1 MTAEAESG
9 SRRKS
14 RWWYPSVEPRF
25 PTANGSDDSGGINA
39 EERLRVARRKKRKT
53 PPVTGRFPARK
64 PADKTERPPFEF
76 YAWFGKSNSR
86 ECRDDAD
93 YVHHGG
99 YFHTLR
105 ERDPAK
111 RRRLRSLFVREGGTV
126 ELQYFGVPDEPDLA
140 YAAVLHVR
148 RWLLLLPL
156 LLVALLLCLCLS
168 FCGNPAESGSPA
180 LGFLQGMTQTEGAKS
195 EPVLSVEYASYSSTP
210 DSTLQA
216 DRLAQHLTLSLP
228 ANCNL
233 RANPISSAPSIYIDL
248 NHDGQFEA
256 SELVYNPNGDLLKP
270 GTEVSELEFTQAVPA
285 GTYDALTRWDS
296 VLSSD
301 HSQPAGS
308 ATFKWVA
315 TFQ

>member
-1 MTAEAESG
+1 MVAFSFARHFEGEHT
-9 SRRKS
+9 
-14 RWWYPSVEPRF
+14 
-25 PTANGSDDSGGINA
+25 
-39 EERLRVARRKKRKT
+39 ERLSGQRE
-53 PPVTGRFPARK
+53 PFPADDIAEPDFEVFAFSLCR
-64 PADKTERPPFEF
+64 RP
-76 YAWFGKSNSR
+76 R
-86 ECRDDAD
+86 VRDGLTPILVGRT
-93 YVHHGG
+93 VHH
-99 YFHTLR
+99 LR
-105 ERDPAK
+105 DSPKDRK
-111 RRRLRSLFVREGGTV
+111 GIFVREGYSV
-126 ELQYFGVPDEPDLA
+126 RLA
-140 YAAVLHVR
+140 YADDPEDPEDGELLTGCYARVLHLR
-148 RWLLLLPL
+148 KWLLLLPL
-156 LLVALLLCLCLS
+156 LLAALLLCLCLS

-228 ANCNL
+228 ANCKDGG
-233 RANPISSAPSIYIDL
+233 NPIDSAPSIYIDL

-256 SELVYNPNGDLLKP
+256 SELVYNPNGDLLKA

-301 HSQPAGS
+301 HSQAAGS

>member
-1 MTAEAESG
+1 M
-9 SRRKS
+9 RRRPVTLS
-14 RWWYPSVEPRF
+14 MVAFSFARHFEGEH
-25 PTANGSDDSGGINA
+25 T
-39 EERLRVARRKKRKT
+39 ERLSGQRE
-53 PPVTGRFPARK
+53 PFPADDIAEPDFEVFAFSLCR
-64 PADKTERPPFEF
+64 RP
-76 YAWFGKSNSR
+76 R
-86 ECRDDAD
+86 VRDGLTPILVGRT
-93 YVHHGG
+93 VHH
-99 YFHTLR
+99 LR
-105 ERDPAK
+105 DSPKDRK
-111 RRRLRSLFVREGGTV
+111 GIFVREGYSV
-126 ELQYFGVPDEPDLA
+126 RLA
-140 YAAVLHVR
+140 YADDPEDPEDWELLTGCYARVLHLR
-148 RWLLLLPL
+148 KWLLLLPL
-156 LLVALLLCLCLS
+156 LLAALLLCLCLS

-228 ANCNL
+228 ANCKDGG
-233 RANPISSAPSIYIDL
+233 NPIDSAPSIYIDL

-256 SELVYNPNGDLLKP
+256 SELVYNPNGDLLKA

-301 HSQPAGS
+301 HSLPAGS

>member
-1 MTAEAESG
+1 M
-9 SRRKS
+9 RRRPVTLS
-14 RWWYPSVEPRF
+14 MVAFSFARHFEGEH
-25 PTANGSDDSGGINA
+25 T
-39 EERLRVARRKKRKT
+39 ERLSRQRE
-53 PPVTGRFPARK
+53 PFPADDIAEPDFEVFAFSLCR
-64 PADKTERPPFEF
+64 RP
-76 YAWFGKSNSR
+76 R
-86 ECRDDAD
+86 VRDGLTPILVGRT
-93 YVHHGG
+93 VHH
-99 YFHTLR
+99 LR
-105 ERDPAK
+105 DSPKDRK
-111 RRRLRSLFVREGGTV
+111 GIFVREGYSV
-126 ELQYFGVPDEPDLA
+126 RLA
-140 YAAVLHVR
+140 YADDPEDPEDWELLTGCYARVLHLR
-148 RWLLLLPL
+148 KWLLLLPL
-156 LLVALLLCLCLS
+156 LLAALLLCLCLS

-228 ANCNL
+228 ANCKDGG
-233 RANPISSAPSIYIDL
+233 NPIDSAPSIYIDL

-256 SELVYNPNGDLLKP
+256 SELVYNPNGDLLKA

-301 HSQPAGS
+301 HSLPAGS

>member
-1 MTAEAESG
+1 MTAETHSVPAF
-9 SRRKS
+9 RR
-14 RWWYPSVEPRF
+14 WYPSVDPHF
-25 PTANGSDDSGGINA
+25 GSPADGADEINA
-39 EERLRVARRKKRKT
+39 EERLRVARRKKHKDT
-53 PPVTGRFPARK
+53 YDITGRFPAHK
-64 PADKTERPPFEF
+64 PADKDERPPFEF
-76 YAWFGKSNSR
+76 YAWFGKSSPLR
-86 ECRDDAD
+86 CQDGAD
-93 YVHHGG
+93 YVQHGG
-99 YFHTLR
+99 YFHRLR
-105 ERDPAK
+105 ERDPEK
-111 RRRLRSLFVREGGTV
+111 RRRFRGLVVREGATV
-126 ELQYFGVPDEPDLA
+126 ELRADEGSPV

-156 LLVALLLCLCLS
+156 LLAALLLRLCLS

-195 EPVLSVEYASYSSTP
+195 DPVLSVEYASYSSTP

-216 DRLAQHLTLSLP
+216 DRLAQHLVLSLP
-228 ANCNL
+228 ANCKGGG
-233 RANPISSAPSIYIDL
+233 NPIDSAPSIFVDL
-248 NHDGQFEA
+248 DHSGTFDP
-256 SELVYNPNGDLLKP
+256 SEIVYNPNGLLKA

>member
-1 MTAEAESG
+1 M
-9 SRRKS
+9 RRRPVTLS
-14 RWWYPSVEPRF
+14 MVAFSFARHFEGEH
-25 PTANGSDDSGGINA
+25 T
-39 EERLRVARRKKRKT
+39 ERLSGQRE
-53 PPVTGRFPARK
+53 PFPADDIAEPDFEVFAFSLCR
-64 PADKTERPPFEF
+64 RP
-76 YAWFGKSNSR
+76 R
-86 ECRDDAD
+86 VRDGLTPILVGRT
-93 YVHHGG
+93 VHH
-99 YFHTLR
+99 LR
-105 ERDPAK
+105 DSPKDRK
-111 RRRLRSLFVREGGTV
+111 GIFVREGYSV
-126 ELQYFGVPDEPDLA
+126 RLA
-140 YAAVLHVR
+140 YADDPEDPEDWELLTGCYARVLHLR
-148 RWLLLLPL
+148 KWLLLLPL
-156 LLVALLLCLCLS
+156 LLAALLLCLCLS

-228 ANCNL
+228 ANCKDGG
-233 RANPISSAPSIYIDL
+233 NPIDSAPSIYIDL

-256 SELVYNPNGDLLKP
+256 SELVYNPNGDLLKA

>member
-1 MTAEAESG
+1 M
-9 SRRKS
+9 RRRPVTLS
-14 RWWYPSVEPRF
+14 MVAFSFARHFEGEH
-25 PTANGSDDSGGINA
+25 T
-39 EERLRVARRKKRKT
+39 ERLSGQRE
-53 PPVTGRFPARK
+53 PFPADDIAEPDFKVFAFSLCR
-64 PADKTERPPFEF
+64 RP
-76 YAWFGKSNSR
+76 R
-86 ECRDDAD
+86 VRDGLTPILVGRT
-93 YVHHGG
+93 VHH
-99 YFHTLR
+99 LR
-105 ERDPAK
+105 DSPKDRK
-111 RRRLRSLFVREGGTV
+111 GIFVREGYSV
-126 ELQYFGVPDEPDLA
+126 RLA
-140 YAAVLHVR
+140 YADDPEDPEDWELLTGCYARVLHLR
-148 RWLLLLPL
+148 KWLLLLPL
-156 LLVALLLCLCLS
+156 LLAALLLCLCLS

-228 ANCNL
+228 ANCKDGG
-233 RANPISSAPSIYIDL
+233 NPIDSAPSIYIDL

-256 SELVYNPNGDLLKP
+256 SELVYNPNGDLLKA

-301 HSQPAGS
+301 HSLPAGS

>member
-1 MTAEAESG
+1 M
-9 SRRKS
+9 RRRPVTLS
-14 RWWYPSVEPRF
+14 MVAFSFARHFEGEH
-25 PTANGSDDSGGINA
+25 T
-39 EERLRVARRKKRKT
+39 ERLSGQRE
-53 PPVTGRFPARK
+53 PFPADDIAEPDFEVFAFSLCR
-64 PADKTERPPFEF
+64 RP
-76 YAWFGKSNSR
+76 R
-86 ECRDDAD
+86 VRDGLTPILVGRT
-93 YVHHGG
+93 VHH
-99 YFHTLR
+99 LR
-105 ERDPAK
+105 DSPKDRK
-111 RRRLRSLFVREGGTV
+111 GIFVREGYSV
-126 ELQYFGVPDEPDLA
+126 RLA
-140 YAAVLHVR
+140 YADDPEDPEDWELLTGCYARVLHLR
-148 RWLLLLPL
+148 KWLLLLPL
-156 LLVALLLCLCLS
+156 LLAALLLCLCLS

-228 ANCNL
+228 ANCKDGG
-233 RANPISSAPSIYIDL
+233 NPIDSAPSIYIDL
-248 NHDGQFEA
+248 DHDGQFEA
-256 SELVYNPNGDLLKP
+256 SEIVYNPNGDLLKA

>member
-1 MTAEAESG
+1 M
-9 SRRKS
+9 RRRPVTLS
-14 RWWYPSVEPRF
+14 MVAFSFARHFEGEH
-25 PTANGSDDSGGINA
+25 T
-39 EERLRVARRKKRKT
+39 ERLSGQRE
-53 PPVTGRFPARK
+53 PFPADDIAEPDFEVFAFSLCR
-64 PADKTERPPFEF
+64 RP
-76 YAWFGKSNSR
+76 R
-86 ECRDDAD
+86 VRDGLTPILVGRT
-93 YVHHGG
+93 VHH
-99 YFHTLR
+99 LR
-105 ERDPAK
+105 DSPKDRK
-111 RRRLRSLFVREGGTV
+111 GIFVREGYSV
-126 ELQYFGVPDEPDLA
+126 RLA
-140 YAAVLHVR
+140 YADDPEDPEDWELLTGCYARVLHLR
-148 RWLLLLPL
+148 KWLLLLPL
-156 LLVALLLCLCLS
+156 LLAALLLCLCLS

-228 ANCNL
+228 ANCKDGG
-233 RANPISSAPSIYIDL
+233 NPIDSAPSIYIDL
-248 NHDGQFEA
+248 DHDEQFEA
-256 SELVYNPNGDLLKP
+256 SEIVYNPNGDLLKA

>member
-1 MTAEAESG
+1 MTAKTDSVPAF
-9 SRRKS
+9 RR
-14 RWWYPSVEPRF
+14 WYPS
-25 PTANGSDDSGGINA
+25 DDPHFESPADGADGINA
-39 EERLRVARRKKRKT
+39 EERLRVARRKKHKDT
-53 PPVTGRFPARK
+53 YDITGRFPAHK
-64 PADKTERPPFEF
+64 PADKDERPPFEF
-76 YAWFGKSNSR
+76 YAWFGKSSPFR
-86 ECRDDAD
+86 CSDGAD
-93 YVHHGG
+93 YVQHGG
-99 YFHTLR
+99 YFHQLR
-105 ERDPAK
+105 ERDPEK
-111 RRRLRSLFVREGGTV
+111 RRRLRGLFVREGATV
-126 ELQYFGVPDEPDLA
+126 ELRADKGSPV

-156 LLVALLLCLCLS
+156 FLAALLLCLCLS
-168 FCGNPAESGSPA
+168 FCGNPAESGSPT

-195 EPVLSVEYASYSSTP
+195 EPVLSVEYASYASTP

-228 ANCNL
+228 AKCKDGANL
-233 RANPISSAPSIYIDL
+233 IDSAPSIFVDM
-248 NHDGQFEA
+248 NHDSVFDS
-256 SELVYNPNGDLLKP
+256 SELVYNPNGLLKA

>member
-1 MTAEAESG
+1 MTAKPQSVPAFT
-9 SRRKS
+9 RF
-14 RWWYPSVEPRF
+14 YPQVDPHF
-25 PTANGSDDSGGINA
+25 PIADGSDGINA
-39 EERLRVARRKKRKT
+39 EERLRVARRKKHKDT
-53 PPVTGRFPARK
+53 YDVTGRFPAHK
-64 PADKTERPPFEF
+64 PADKDERPPFEF
-76 YAWFGKSNSR
+76 YAWFGKSSPFR
-86 ECRDDAD
+86 CSDGAD
-93 YVHHGG
+93 YVQHGG
-99 YFHTLR
+99 YFHELR
-105 ERDPAK
+105 ARDPEK
-111 RRRLRSLFVREGGTV
+111 RRRFRGLFIREGATV
-126 ELQYFGVPDEPDLA
+126 ELRAEGNAPW

-156 LLVALLLCLCLS
+156 LLAALLLCLCLS

-228 ANCNL
+228 ANCKDGG
-233 RANPISSAPSIYIDL
+233 NPIDSAPSIYIDL

-256 SELVYNPNGDLLKP
+256 SELVYNPDGDLLKA
-270 GTEVSELEFTQAVPA
+270 GTEVLDLEFTQAVPA

-301 HSQPAGS
+301 HSQAAGS

>member
-1 MTAEAESG
+1 MWPYTVATDAG
-9 SRRKS
+9 RLT
-14 RWWYPSVEPRF
+14 WWAAFVKDGEDCR
-25 PTANGSDDSGGINA
+25 
-39 EERLRVARRKKRKT
+39 ERLRVTRGDISG
-53 PPVTGRFPARK
+53 GRCLRTVPARK
-64 PADKTERPPFEF
+64 PSRSESAARADLEF
-76 YAWFGKSNSR
+76 YAWSRARFGTHAATPLLVSGQ
-86 ECRDDAD
+86 D
-93 YVHHGG
+93 VVLHGS
-99 YFHTLR
+99 YFHALHH
-105 ERDPAK
+105 RDPAE
-111 RRRLRSLFVREGGTV
+111 RRPFRALFVREGGTV
-126 ELQYFGVPDEPDLA
+126 ELREMYSQHST

-156 LLVALLLCLCLS
+156 LLAALLLCLCLS

-228 ANCNL
+228 ANCKDGG
-233 RANPISSAPSIYIDL
+233 NPIDSAPSIYIDL

-256 SELVYNPNGDLLKP
+256 SELVYNPNGDLLKA

-301 HSQPAGS
+301 HSQAAGS